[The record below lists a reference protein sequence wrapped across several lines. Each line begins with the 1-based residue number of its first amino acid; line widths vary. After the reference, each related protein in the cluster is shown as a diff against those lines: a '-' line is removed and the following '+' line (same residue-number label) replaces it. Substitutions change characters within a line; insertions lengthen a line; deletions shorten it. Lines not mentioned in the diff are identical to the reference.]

1 MSTVINS
8 NIMATRTGNI
18 YNRNNNYGNAALT
31 RITTGQRINS
41 AKDGAS
47 TWAISE
53 RHRDRINANDQ
64 ANRNAQNDAALLK
77 VAQGGLENTL
87 DILRTLK
94 ERAVDSAND
103 TNVNLDRSAI
113 ATEVRSLVNQI
124 DENATTVKYNGR
136 ALLNGA
142 ADSTAAVSDSGAA
155 NGVTATSPRG
165 VGAVYALTNLKKAG
179 SYGLSEAI
187 SNATEKLVNL
197 VDSGGNKI
205 LQKGDVITLSWKEN
219 GQAMTKNITVSD
231 SNTVAALV
239 GSSQTATGA
248 WVSAGGNVGSAK
260 DQNYDQLTATSA
272 GYYFSGTDAK
282 IQVTDF
288 AISVSRTENGITSN
302 VAAAQDAL
310 QVSPV
315 QQSFGKLSGS
325 NAIFELGNTLVGID
339 DANDTASASAT
350 KFNGMLTGITI
361 ADGDTIKFSVDN
373 KSISVSGSDNIDT
386 ANKRFA
392 EAGMNVRLQLASKG
406 DVLKYDGAEVMRG
419 SADNQGAA
427 RSGHIGLYLIGGS
440 GEDVTSVSVS
450 VTLAAASG
458 TAPTINSK
466 KEMNLDSGNTGGASN
481 MLPQGSALQFHIGG
495 DKDLS
500 VSFSIGK
507 ATAANLLGSSADAFA
522 GKFMTSAGANSAIS
536 VIDNAITKTLNEQ
549 TRLGAMESRLGYTS
563 DNLTTMNTNLKSADS
578 VMRDS
583 DIAKEMTEY
592 VRYTVL
598 SQASQYM
605 MAQLN
610 QSAFQVLN
618 LLQL

>member
-179 SYGLSEAI
+179 SDGLSEAI
-187 SNATEKLVNL
+187 SDATEKLVNL

-260 DQNYDQLTATSA
+260 DQNYDQLAATSA

-339 DANDTASASAT
+339 DATATASASAT

-450 VTLAAASG
+450 VTLAAASS

-522 GKFMTSAGANSAIS
+522 GKFMTSAGANSAIR
-536 VIDNAITKTLNEQ
+536 VIDDAITKTLNEQ

-583 DIAKEMTEY
+583 DIAKEMTDY